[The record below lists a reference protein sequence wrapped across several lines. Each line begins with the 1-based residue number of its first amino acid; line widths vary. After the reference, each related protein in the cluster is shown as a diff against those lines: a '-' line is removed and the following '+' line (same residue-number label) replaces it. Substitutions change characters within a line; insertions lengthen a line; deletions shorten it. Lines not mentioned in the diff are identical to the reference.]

1 MDRKYRKD
9 LIELKTKP
17 KEQINGIYII
27 PYKMYNGFW
36 GKSGYKS
43 FDFIFENN
51 KGEKIGWCHW
61 EGDVI
66 HLLNE
71 KDYGMNI
78 DCENSNEYIRLF
90 TQYGFH
96 ISDMTLSDLIIKVGE
111 EDG

>member
-27 PYKMYNGFW
+27 PYKMYNGFC

-51 KGEKIGWCHW
+51 KGEK
-61 EGDVI
+61 
-66 HLLNE
+66 
-71 KDYGMNI
+71 
-78 DCENSNEYIRLF
+78 
-90 TQYGFH
+90 
-96 ISDMTLSDLIIKVGE
+96 
-111 EDG
+111 